1 MEKQRNVETK
11 RQTRKGN
18 GENREKKKKEADKLG
33 NKETEK

>member
-18 GENREKKKKEADKLG
+18 GENRGKKKKKKQI
-33 NKETEK
+33 N